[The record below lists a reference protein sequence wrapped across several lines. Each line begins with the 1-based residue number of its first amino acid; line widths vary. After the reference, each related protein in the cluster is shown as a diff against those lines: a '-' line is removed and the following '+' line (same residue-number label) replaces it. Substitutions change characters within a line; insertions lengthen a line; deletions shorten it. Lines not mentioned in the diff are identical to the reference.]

1 MSSQGFITIHKSNNC
16 AVTSTLRAAD
26 DCWSSVYFHY
36 YSTLDRACSIKSS
49 SQSHTASEQFSYSI
63 QMCSFRSGSIFFS
76 LQTFRELRSFQEN
89 QIFKETER
97 GIAVFLSLLSHST
110 FHLFTDWNN
119 TVAAAFISF
128 HWAIFRVRGFS
139 QLSLQNS

>member
-63 QMCSFRSGSIFFS
+63 QMCSFRSGSLSELHVIVNEPIIFTKLKEILVTFIVIFARFQKLCLDSYLICVDLGKSSADMNQVHYRRRWKRS
-76 LQTFRELRSFQEN
+76 L
-89 QIFKETER
+89 
-97 GIAVFLSLLSHST
+97 
-110 FHLFTDWNN
+110 
-119 TVAAAFISF
+119 
-128 HWAIFRVRGFS
+128 
-139 QLSLQNS
+139 